1 VGTEQ
6 AKFEGGSILQA
17 TKKETTAAMFTL
29 LQSLDGPTIG
39 AALSILVCVL
49 LGVHFVTT
57 ADAGTQVLC
66 TLCALGSTNP
76 PNWIRVLWCLL
87 EGAIAAG
94 LLLAGGLKA
103 IQMASI
109 VAGLPIAM
117 LLLVMSY
124 TLIHSLRK
132 EMPSTPAWTPAA
144 VPQHEAERRDRQPES
159 LAAA

>member
-1 VGTEQ
+1 
-6 AKFEGGSILQA
+6 
-17 TKKETTAAMFTL
+17 MFTL
-29 LQSLDGPTIG
+29 VQSLDGPTVG
-39 AALSILVCVL
+39 AILSILVCVL

-76 PNWIRVLWCLL
+76 PNWIRLLWCIL

-109 VAGLPIAM
+109 AAG
-117 LLLVMSY
+117 LLVMSY

-132 EMPSTPAWTPAA
+132 EMPSLPAWAPTAGVLPE
-144 VPQHEAERRDRQPES
+144 VERRESESAVVRVGS
-159 LAAA
+159 LAAAQA

>member
-1 VGTEQ
+1 M
-6 AKFEGGSILQA
+6 LLA

-29 LQSLDGPTIG
+29 LQSLDGPSIG

-76 PNWIRVLWCLL
+76 PNWIRLLWCLL

-109 VAGLPIAM
+109 AAGLPIAM

-132 EMPSTPAWTPAA
+132 EMPSVPAWTPA
-144 VPQHEAERRDRQPES
+144 VDVLPDIERRESVGRMGS
-159 LAAA
+159 LAAAQA